1 MTIRILA
8 LLIVAALS
16 LPAQAASVPIAW
28 TSPTQW
34 TDGTQLDAASIR
46 HASVHCAPTT
56 TGAFDLVAVVD
67 GNPGR
72 ASIDI
77 PGDRWCAVRIYAE
90 IAPGVLRESDIS
102 ARVFKSPKRP
112 GVGSLLPDESV
123 EPPNCPRGQTCPAP

>member
-1 MTIRILA
+1 MRSVLLA
-8 LLIVAALS
+8 LLLLGAVAS
-16 LPAQAASVPIAW
+16 HAAVVPIAW

-34 TDGTQLDAASIR
+34 TDGTPLDAASIR
-46 HASVHCAPTT
+46 HAAIYCATSEVAP
-56 TGAFDLVAVVD
+56 FDLVAVVD

-72 ASIDI
+72 TSIDM

-90 IAPGVLRESDIS
+90 LAPGVLRESDFS

-112 GVGSLLPDESV
+112 AVALPLPDESA